1 MRPSPRPYRILA
13 LASALLAAALPG
25 AAATASPAPPKPHAD
40 ARHRAPHNFDEL
52 DCEGPE
58 EDRLPPNDSGQGGVH
73 TPAGGTP
80 TVSGAPRHGRAL
92 APALP
97 AAPTVKW
104 PKNIPDL
111 DDARRMLRELPV
123 RTFDSTGFQREQ
135 FGGKNCWVLHG
146 ADKCSTRELALK
158 ALSEIP
164 ATLRGSCKVI
174 GGRWDS
180 AYDGMTV
187 TNPLRVDIDH
197 IVPLKVAWGSG
208 ARNWPEHK
216 RRAFANDL
224 SGSPQLIAVSTW
236 SNREKGDKGPDKWLP
251 KGHECLYSRAWI
263 GVKDYYDL
271 SVTRAEKQKLQQ
283 VLHHC

>member
-1 MRPSPRPYRILA
+1 MRPSPRRYRILA

-25 AAATASPAPPKPHAD
+25 AVANASPAPPKPHAD

-73 TPAGGTP
+73 TP
-80 TVSGAPRHGRAL
+80 SGASRHRRAH
-92 APALP
+92 APAL
-97 AAPTVKW
+97 PTVKW

-123 RTFDSTGFQREQ
+123 RRFDSTGFRREQ

-158 ALSEIP
+158 ARSEIP
-164 ATLRGSCKVI
+164 VTLRGSCKVV
-174 GGRWDS
+174 GGRWES

-187 TNPLRVDIDH
+187 ANPLRVDIDH

-236 SNREKGDKGPDKWLP
+236 SNRDKGDKTPDKWLP

-271 SVTRAEKQKLQQ
+271 NVTRAEKRKLQQ
-283 VLHHC
+283 VLRRC